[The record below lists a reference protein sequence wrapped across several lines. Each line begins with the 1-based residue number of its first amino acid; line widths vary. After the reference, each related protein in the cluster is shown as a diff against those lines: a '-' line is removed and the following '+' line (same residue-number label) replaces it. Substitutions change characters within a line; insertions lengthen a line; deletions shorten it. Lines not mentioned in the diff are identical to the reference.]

1 MRRERVE
8 VGDTILING
17 FKPDRDGKIY
27 QSEAALI
34 GKTGVVERIGCFGEL
49 YGTWGPNAIL
59 PTDEYEVVLRPV
71 KTYSDVVD
79 REG

>member
-1 MRRERVE
+1 MSSVRVE

-27 QSEAALI
+27 QSEAKLI
-34 GKTGVVERIGCFGEL
+34 GKTGVVERIGCLGEL
-49 YGTWGPNAIL
+49 YGTWGDLAIL
-59 PTDEYEVVLRPV
+59 PQDEYEVVLRPV